1 MTDSMRFDHES
12 AAQWYERAIVAN
24 SIAATQE
31 EALATAGNPTAIRVA
46 RLRAEQA
53 AADLQQ
59 ALGALQTDRAE
70 ARFNK

>member
-1 MTDSMRFDHES
+1 MRPAEPAGRPAGPPFMIDSMRFDHES

-53 AADLQQ
+53 AVDLQ
-59 ALGALQTDRAE
+59 
-70 ARFNK
+70 